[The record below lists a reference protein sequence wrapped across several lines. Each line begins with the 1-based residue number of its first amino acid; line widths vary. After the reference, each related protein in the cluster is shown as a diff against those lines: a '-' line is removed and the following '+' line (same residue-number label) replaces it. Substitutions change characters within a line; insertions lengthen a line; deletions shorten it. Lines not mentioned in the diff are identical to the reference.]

1 MSENL
6 AKYNVILELLTETKG
21 TDQVK
26 KEAAG
31 LEKSFQTAK
40 KSFAEI
46 ITKDIVNDA
55 TKGLQLLKDQLK
67 DLGNTE
73 SLEPLIDRLQ
83 ELTSKANLTETEFKE
98 LEVISEQLG
107 KELANALPNAAGDF
121 KELAANAEDTTTK
134 FKTAKQELRE
144 LTNLITSGELEGEDL
159 KTATARAAAL
169 TDEIGDVREQIKNLS
184 SDTRGIDTLIEGTRA
199 VAAGFAI
206 AEGAIAVFGDE
217 NEDVQKALVK
227 LNGIMAIQN
236 GLQEAHALLLQNSN
250 LKMRAAAIGQGI
262 YNVVVGT
269 SSGALKLFRIALAA
283 TGLGLFV
290 ILLGTLVANWD
301 KVKKSISE
309 NAQAMFD
316 FAKKVT
322 TFIPPLNLLVKAG
335 EYLYNNF
342 DKVKTAIFGID
353 DAIGAFL
360 STTGTVLGKLTS
372 GDFSG
377 AIASFKSI
385 GSETAKAFYEG
396 QKEEQL
402 RQRDLG
408 LATVLENNSKLL
420 QKDIQRREALGK
432 DAFDLEKKNAI
443 NQINILRL
451 RKASKEEISDAEFKL
466 ELLLLNRQ
474 KGAEA
479 RQKKQDERNEAA
491 RKKKY
496 DSEIKA
502 VEKTY
507 ALQEQEALKTIKDAD
522 ELALKLKQIETQK
535 QIDLT
540 KIKIKYSKDK
550 EKTQEEINKKL
561 FEIENDKIDKEFALR
576 EKAAREAISDAKK
589 LGEELEKLEVQKQIA
604 LAAKKQ
610 NIYTDDFVE
619 IGNQIDELS
628 RKYNS
633 LSRVKVDPLD
643 LLPRKTTEKILK
655 NAKSIGEALRFLKF
669 NIDTTTDGATKLKL
683 QKELDNFVKQLAGGD
698 IKDKIKELQDEFEIT
713 FNPKIKIDIKK
724 KIKDLEN
731 ELSIF
736 QSPEF
741 RKKLFISDGQID
753 ITDLLPK
760 DQVDAIEE
768 RLKIVKEKIK
778 NIGKI
783 DSITE
788 LNQFDKLKD
797 EAAKLKEYLD
807 KLGMNDGGFI
817 QNLLGLSDEDF
828 TKFQKDLENAFNI
841 AKDSLNQI
849 LESEIEATDQRIEL
863 QQDRVSKAEKIAEK
877 GNVKQLELE
886 EERLTK
892 LQEKREKFVAA
903 QRILSQL
910 EILQSNAVAAAK
922 SIEAISTAFAAGG
935 PAGIITGIATSIALA
950 AQIGA
955 IVSTVRNSFGDL
967 PAFFEGTELISA
979 DHRFRGNKVTNGR
992 DGYVFRGD
1000 GTERM
1005 VEGAINSKLNG
1016 FPNALLPDAVKLYQ
1030 MQSTT
1035 VPKIIAIGGNTDK
1048 ELAAKMDRMIESFEN
1063 TRTSITLDKKGLA
1076 IQIDKMIQKNIQ
1088 RKRFTA

>member
-1 MSENL
+1 MSENI
-6 AKYNVILELLTETKG
+6 AKYNVILEVITETKG
-21 TDQVK
+21 SDQVK
-26 KEAAG
+26 KEVTG
-31 LEKSFQTAK
+31 LQKQFQTAQ
-40 KSFAEI
+40 KSFGDIISKEI
-46 ITKDIVNDA
+46 VADA
-55 TKGLQLLKDQLK
+55 TKGLESLKQKLKDVGEGQ
-67 DLGNTE
+67 
-73 SLEPLIDRLQ
+73 SLTPLIDRLQ
-83 ELTSKANLTETEFKE
+83 ELTAKANLTETEFKE

-134 FKTAKQELRE
+134 FKTAKQELRQ

-159 KTATARAAAL
+159 KIATARAAAL

-250 LKMRAAAIGQGI
+250 LKMRAAAIAQGI

-322 TFIPPLNLLVKAG
+322 ILAPPLNLLIRAG

-342 DKVKTAIFGID
+342 EKVKTAIFGID

-420 QKDIQRREALGK
+420 ERDIQRREALGK

-479 RQKKQDERNEAA
+479 RQKKQDELNEAA

-496 DSEIKA
+496 DSEIEA

-540 KIKIKYSKDK
+540 KIKIKYSKNG
-550 EKTQEEINKKL
+550 T
-561 FEIENDKIDKEFALR
+561 
-576 EKAAREAISDAKK
+576 SDAI
-589 LGEELEKLEVQKQIA
+589 ELENQLLE
-604 LAAKKQ
+604 L
-610 NIYTDDFVE
+610 E
-619 IGNQIDELS
+619 S
-628 RKYNS
+628 KYNEFFQ
-633 LSRVKVDPLD
+633 RAKADPLD
-643 LLPRKTTEKILK
+643 LLP
-655 NAKSIGEALRFLKF
+655 
-669 NIDTTTDGATKLKL
+669 TKLK
-683 QKELDNFVKQLAGGD
+683 DD
-698 IKDKIKELQDEFEIT
+698 IVNNVEQIKGKIKELETQYNSAFGEESSGLQRIDIVEKIKAVRKEFESEVSKINSPKLNKLT
-713 FNPKIKIDIKK
+713 FETGGFDAIDLDK
-724 KIKDLEN
+724 
-731 ELSIF
+731 
-736 QSPEF
+736 
-741 RKKLFISDGQID
+741 
-753 ITDLLPK
+753 LLPK
-760 DQVDAIEE
+760 DRVPALQNRLGLVTGAVEQVKAKLQAGLGDPLDLQAFDSLRDEG
-768 RLKIVKEKIK
+768 EKIIELLQRLGIEIPAMSEK
-778 NIGKI
+778 IIKGTGDILGISPETLGLIQESVEVARDAFSTISDIYIG
-783 DSITE
+783 E
-788 LNQFDKLKD
+788 
-797 EAAKLKEYLD
+797 LD
-807 KLGMNDGGFI
+807 KR
-817 QNLLGLSDEDF
+817 
-828 TKFQKDLENAFNI
+828 
-841 AKDSLNQI
+841 
-849 LESEIEATDQRIEL
+849 IEAQES
-863 QQDRVSKAEKIAEK
+863 RVESAEKIAEK
-877 GNVKQLELE
+877 GNVKQLEIE
-886 EERLTK
+886 EERLAK
-892 LQEKREKFVAA
+892 LEEKRKEASDRAAVLQKVAA
-903 QRILSQL
+903 EAQIIINTALTISN
-910 EILQSNAVAAAK
+910 LQVAAAR
-922 SIEAISTAFAAGG
+922 SAAE
-935 PAGIITGIATSIALA
+935 TGIAAPITVPIVL
-950 AQIGA
+950 A
-955 IVSTVRNSFGDL
+955 IVGGLIASAANIFSP
-967 PAFFEGTELISA
+967 PAFIEGTELVQS
-979 DHRFRGNKVTNGR
+979 DSRYGKFKKSNGQ
-992 DGYVFRGD
+992 DGYTARFD
-1000 GTERM
+1000 GKERI
-1005 VEGAINSKLNG
+1005 VDPIINSKLNG
-1016 FPNALLPDAVKLYQ
+1016 FPNELLPDAVRLYQ
-1030 MQSTT
+1030 MQSTA

-1063 TRTSITLDKKGLA
+1063 TKTSITLDKKGLA
-1076 IQIDKMIQKNIQ
+1076 IQIDKMIQKRIE
-1088 RKRFTA
+1088 RKRYTA

>member
-67 DLGNTE
+67 DLGNAE

-83 ELTSKANLTETEFKE
+83 ELTSKANLTQVEFKE
-98 LEVISEQLG
+98 LETISEQLG
-107 KELANALPNAAGDF
+107 KELGSVIPNAAGDF
-121 KELAANAEDTTTK
+121 ADLANNAEQTTAK

-144 LTNLITSGELEGEDL
+144 LTNLITSGQLEGDDL
-159 KTATARAAAL
+159 KIATARAAAL

-199 VAAGFAI
+199 VAAGFSI
-206 AEGAIAVFGDE
+206 VEGAAAAFGDE
-217 NEDVQKALVK
+217 NEDVQKALIK

-250 LKMRAAAIGQGI
+250 LRMRAAAISQGV
-262 YNVVVGT
+262 YNTVVGQ
-269 SSGALKLFRIALAA
+269 SSGALKVFRIALAS
-283 TGLGLFV
+283 TGVGLLV
-290 ILLGTLVANWD
+290 IGLAVLVANFD
-301 KVKKSISE
+301 KIKKSVSE
-309 NAQAMFD
+309 NSQAIFD
-316 FAKKVT
+316 FGKKVT
-322 TFIPPLNLLVKAG
+322 TFTPPLNLLVKAG

-360 STTGTVLGKLTS
+360 STTGNIIGKLTS

-377 AIASFKSI
+377 AIAEYKNL
-385 GSETAKAFYEG
+385 GTETAKAFYEG

-420 QKDIQRREALGK
+420 ERDIQRREALGK

-451 RKASKEEISDAEFKL
+451 RKASKEEIADAEFEL

-474 KGAEA
+474 KELQSKAENNSKEA
-479 RQKKQDERNEAA
+479 QKKREEAQ
-491 RKKKY
+491 KKAF
-496 DSEIKA
+496 DNAIEA
-502 VEKTY
+502 V
-507 ALQEQEALKTIKDAD
+507 
-522 ELALKLKQIETQK
+522 
-535 QIDLT
+535 
-540 KIKIKYSKDK
+540 
-550 EKTQEEINKKL
+550 N
-561 FEIENDKIDKEFALR
+561 KEFALR
-576 EKAAREAISDAKK
+576 ENEARKTIKDA
-589 LGEELEKLEVQKQIA
+589 EELALELQRIEIQKQIA
-604 LAAKKQ
+604 LTKVKSDFAKKGTSDA
-610 NIYTDDFVE
+610 IDLE
-619 IGNQIDELS
+619 NQLLELEA
-628 RKYNS
+628 KYKE
-633 LSRVKVDPLD
+633 LFTRVKADPLD
-643 LLPRKTTEKILK
+643 LLPTTSLTKVKSVAEDLK
-655 NAKSIGEALRFLKF
+655 
-669 NIDTTTDGATKLKL
+669 
-683 QKELDNFVKQLAGGD
+683 KELELLKETYLNVADPRTKA
-698 IKDKIKELQDEFEIT
+698 KIKVQIDELTKEIA
-713 FNPKIKIDIKK
+713 
-724 KIKDLEN
+724 
-731 ELSIF
+731 SF
-736 QSPEF
+736 QSP
-741 RKKLFISDGQID
+741 KLNKLTFESQGTSIINVE
-753 ITDLLPK
+753 DLFPE
-760 DQVDAIEE
+760 DQVSAIQN
-768 RLKIVKEKIK
+768 RLSIIDNVIANFKPK
-778 NIGKI
+778 NV
-783 DSITE
+783 SE
-788 LNQFDKLKD
+788 LNVFNQLKSEAEKLK
-797 EAAKLKEYLD
+797 AYLD
-807 KLGMNDGGFI
+807 ELGLSTDKGFI
-817 QNLLGLSDEDF
+817 QNLFGLSDEDF
-828 TKFQKDLENAFNI
+828 GKFQQDLENAFNI

-863 QQDRVSKAEKIAEK
+863 QQERVNAAEKIAEK

-886 EERLTK
+886 EDRLNK
-892 LQEKREKFVAA
+892 LQEKREKFVQA

-950 AQIGA
+950 AQIAA
-955 IVSTVRNSFGDL
+955 IVSTVRNSFGDI
-967 PAFFEGTELISA
+967 PAFYEGSELISS
-979 DHRFRGNKVTNGR
+979 DPRFRANKISNGR

-1005 VEGAINSKLNG
+1005 VPGLINSKLNG

-1030 MQSTT
+1030 MQSTA
-1035 VPKIIAIGGNTDK
+1035 VPRIVAIGGKSDK
-1048 ELAAKMDRMIESFEN
+1048 ELVAKMDRMIESFEN
-1063 TRTSITLDKKGLA
+1063 TKTSITLDKKGLA

-1088 RKRFTA
+1088 RKRYTA